1 MGNYANVLLSLRL
14 RKKAKIKGVNVQ
26 SVAKSTFLIFFECNE
41 LSRESLLSKKK
52 KQYLSVFLLFLN
64 KIEEC
69 WLKTW
74 FLIFNFRVPVVI
86 LDDTCDSSR
95 IIDIASGADVVVHE
109 APLEN

>member
-14 RKKAKIKGVNVQ
+14 RKKAKIKGVSVQ
-26 SVAKSTFLIFFECNE
+26 STFLIFFECNE